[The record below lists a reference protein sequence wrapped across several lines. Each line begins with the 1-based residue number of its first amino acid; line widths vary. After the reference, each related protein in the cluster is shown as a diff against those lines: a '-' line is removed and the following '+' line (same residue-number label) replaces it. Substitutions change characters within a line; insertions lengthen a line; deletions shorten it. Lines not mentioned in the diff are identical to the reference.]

1 MKVIIHRG
9 THQIG
14 GVATEIKTE
23 KTRIIVDMGEEL
35 GVDSAFVPHPLN
47 IAGVTDN
54 NGTCDAILITHYH
67 GDHIGQLLNA
77 HKDIPIYMG
86 EFAKAVLLATLR
98 DDQTSLKSRIATAKT
113 FCPGIRFNIGDI
125 SITPYSIDHSACDSY
140 MFLIEADGKRILH
153 TGDFRL
159 HGFRGKALPKILD
172 RIGKVDTLI
181 TEGTTLSRND
191 NQPVAEYELQ
201 QKTRAYL
208 EQYKY
213 VFVLCASTNLER
225 ICALSKAVPRGKYF
239 VCDSYQGELLNILQE
254 QWGDYSPLYRD
265 IKKVIYGDNIF
276 SKLQEKGFLMTVRDN
291 RHFRK
296 IIRKFDP
303 SQSII
308 LYSMWDGYRT
318 RENSTIQSF
327 LELAGTWES
336 VHTSGHAST
345 SDIKTVIDKISPS
358 MVIPIHTDNPN
369 VLHTICPSEIIV
381 SMDDGK
387 EILV

>member
-23 KTRIIVDMGEEL
+23 KTRIIIDMGEEL
-35 GVDSAFVPHPLN
+35 GLDSTFVPHPLS
-47 IAGVTDN
+47 ITGVTDN

-77 HKDIPIYMG
+77 HRDIPIYMG

-98 DDQTSLKSRIATAKT
+98 DDQTDLKSRIAAAKT
-113 FCPGIRFNIGDI
+113 FCPGVRFNIGDI

-153 TGDFRL
+153 TGDYRL
-159 HGFRGKALPKILD
+159 HGFRGKAIPKILE
-172 RIGKVDTLI
+172 RIGVVDTLI

-191 NQPVAEYELQ
+191 NQPVTEYELQ
-201 QKTRAYL
+201 QNTRAYL

-239 VCDSYQGELLNILQE
+239 VCDSYQGELLDILQE
-254 QWGDYSPLYRD
+254 QWCDYSPLYRD
-265 IKKVIYGDNIF
+265 IKKVIYGQNIF

-291 RHFRK
+291 RHFRE

-318 RENSTIQSF
+318 RENSSIQPF
-327 LELAGTWES
+327 LELAGAWES
-336 VHTSGHAST
+336 LHTSGHASI
-345 SDIKTVIDKISPS
+345 SDIKTVIDKVNPS
-358 MVIPIHTDNPN
+358 MVIPIHTDNPD
-369 VLHTICPSEIIV
+369 VLQTICPSEIIV

>member
-1 MKVIIHRG
+1 
-9 THQIG
+9 
-14 GVATEIKTE
+14 
-23 KTRIIVDMGEEL
+23 
-35 GVDSAFVPHPLN
+35 
-47 IAGVTDN
+47 
-54 NGTCDAILITHYH
+54 
-67 GDHIGQLLNA
+67 
-77 HKDIPIYMG
+77 
-86 EFAKAVLLATLR
+86 
-98 DDQTSLKSRIATAKT
+98 
-113 FCPGIRFNIGDI
+113 
-125 SITPYSIDHSACDSY
+125 

-191 NQPVAEYELQ
+191 NQPVTEYELQ
-201 QKTRAYL
+201 QKTRVYL

-239 VCDSYQGELLNILQE
+239 VCDSYQGELLDILQE

-265 IKKVIYGDNIF
+265 VKKVIYGENIF

-291 RHFRK
+291 RHFRE

-318 RENSTIQSF
+318 RENSSIQSF
-327 LELAGTWES
+327 LELAGAWES
-336 VHTSGHAST
+336 LHTSGHAST
-345 SDIKTVIDKISPS
+345 SDIKAVIDKVSPS
-358 MVIPIHTDNPN
+358 MVIPIHTDNPD
-369 VLHTICPSEIIV
+369 VLQTICPSEIIV
-381 SMDDGK
+381 STDDGK

>member
-23 KTRIIVDMGEEL
+23 KTRIMIDMGEEL
-35 GVDSAFVPHPLN
+35 GLDSTFVPHPLS

-77 HKDIPIYMG
+77 HMDIPVYIG

-98 DDQTSLKSRIATAKT
+98 DEQADLKSRIAEAKT
-113 FCPGIRFNIGDI
+113 FRPGIMFEIGDI

-140 MFLIEADGKRILH
+140 MFLIVADGKRILH

-172 RIGKVDTLI
+172 RIGKVNTLI
-181 TEGTTLSRND
+181 IEGTALSRSAT
-191 NQPVAEYELQ
+191 QATTEYELQ
-201 QKTRAYL
+201 QKTRLYL
-208 EQYKY
+208 EKYKY

-239 VCDSYQGELLNILQE
+239 VCDGYQGKLIDILQE
-254 QWGDYSPLYRD
+254 HWGDYSTLYRD
-265 IKKVIYGDNIF
+265 IKKVIYGENIR
-276 SKLQEKGFLMTVRDN
+276 SKLQDRGFLMMVRDN
-291 RHFRK
+291 RQFRD
-296 IIRKFDP
+296 IIGKFDP

-318 RENSTIQSF
+318 RENSSIPSF
-327 LELAGTWES
+327 LGIAGTWEPL
-336 VHTSGHAST
+336 HTSGHASID
-345 SDIKTVIDKISPS
+345 DIKSVIVKSDPS
-358 MVIPIHTDNPN
+358 KVIPIHTDNPQM
-369 VLHTICPSEIIV
+369 LESICPTETIV
-381 SMDDGK
+381 YAEDG
-387 EILV
+387 EEVPV

>member
-35 GVDSAFVPHPLN
+35 GLDADFVPHPLT
-47 IAGVTDN
+47 ITGVTDGDRACN
-54 NGTCDAILITHYH
+54 AILITHYH

-86 EFAKAVLLATLR
+86 EFAKAVLLATLK
-98 DDQTSLKSRIATAKT
+98 DEQVELKSRITEART
-113 FCPGIRFNIGDI
+113 FCPGTPFDIGDI
-125 SITPYSIDHSACDSY
+125 SVTPYSIDHSACDSY
-140 MFLIEADGKRILH
+140 MFLLEADGKRILH

-159 HGFRGKALPKILD
+159 HGFRGKSLPKILA

-181 TEGTTLSRND
+181 TEGTAFSRSAT
-191 NQPVAEYELQ
+191 QAITEYELQ

-208 EQYKY
+208 EKYKY
-213 VFVLCASTNLER
+213 VFVLCATTNLER

-239 VCDSYQGELLNILQE
+239 VCDGYQGKLIDILQE
-254 QWGDYSPLYRD
+254 HWGDYSPLYRD
-265 IKKVIYGDNIF
+265 IKKVIYGENILA
-276 SKLQEKGFLMTVRDN
+276 KLQDRGFLMMVRDN
-291 RHFRK
+291 RQFRD
-296 IIRKFDP
+296 IIGKFDP

-318 RENSTIQSF
+318 REKSSIPSF
-327 LELAGTWES
+327 LEIAGTWEPL
-336 VHTSGHAST
+336 HTSGHASIE
-345 SDIKTVIDKISPS
+345 DIKSVIALSDPS
-358 MVIPIHTDNPN
+358 KVVPIHTDNPQI
-369 VLHTICPSEIIV
+369 LESICPVETIV
-381 SMDDGK
+381 YAEDG
-387 EILV
+387 EEVPV

>member
-14 GVATEIKTE
+14 GVATEIKSE
-23 KTRIIVDMGEEL
+23 KTRIIIDMGEEL
-35 GVDSAFVPHPLN
+35 GLDSTFVPHPLS

-77 HKDIPIYMG
+77 HRDIPIYMG

-98 DDQTSLKSRIATAKT
+98 DEQADLKSRIAEAKP
-113 FCPGIRFNIGDI
+113 FLPGIMFEIGDI

-159 HGFRGKALPKILD
+159 HGFRGKAIPKILD
-172 RIGKVDTLI
+172 RIGKVDMLI
-181 TEGTTLSRND
+181 TEGTALSRSTT
-191 NQPVAEYELQ
+191 QTTTEYELQ
-201 QKTRAYL
+201 QKTRLYL
-208 EQYKY
+208 EKYKY

-239 VCDSYQGELLNILQE
+239 VCDGYQGKLIDILQE
-254 QWGDYSPLYRD
+254 HWGDYSTLYRD
-265 IKKVIYGDNIF
+265 IKKVIYGENIR
-276 SKLQEKGFLMTVRDN
+276 SKLQERGFLMMVRDN
-291 RHFRK
+291 RQFRD
-296 IIRKFDP
+296 IIGKFDP

-318 RENSTIQSF
+318 RENSSITSF
-327 LELAGTWES
+327 LEVAGTWEPL
-336 VHTSGHAST
+336 HTSGHASID
-345 SDIKTVIDKISPS
+345 DIESVIAISNPS
-358 MVIPIHTDNPN
+358 KVIPIHTENPQM
-369 VLHTICPSEIIV
+369 LESICPTETIV
-381 SMDDGK
+381 YAEDG
-387 EILV
+387 EEVPV